1 MRKAVVYV
9 GKDRERLDL
18 FKDEE
23 INVTSTIQNIQDIA
37 KVFTDFSQTFT
48 VPASEKNNKIF
59 KHYYQNDV
67 EGGFIAKN
75 RITATLEIDYTLFRR
90 GKLQLEGAEIKD
102 NKAESYKVTFY
113 GDVVT
118 LKDKFGEDKLSDLDY
133 DSINE
138 EYTGA
143 NVQASIT
150 STADLD
156 VRYPLITS
164 DRLWVDTGGGANDI
178 TTTGGAI
185 SFEELFP
192 AIKVA
197 KIFEFI
203 EDKYSVTFEGNFLNT
218 KPFTNLF
225 TWYKNKDVPDFTNSE
240 AERLQWTAAP
250 STPDSQALLNYQA
263 VNPYY
268 SGVCHFRSIY
278 FWQFATQYPYI
289 NIPAGNVVLPTPTH
303 KLEIYISPS
312 STDPY
317 DLEVY
322 QDDVLITTLS
332 GAGPQVFYIAQIQD
346 SPSLD
351 TFFAF
356 RIMSGTALTIDGTV
370 RYDLDYNYQ
379 NIAAPTGVTN
389 ATYTETAAINTT
401 TLSVNYEFANV
412 APDMKIADYFA
423 GILKMFNLTC
433 FPLSEDTFQIEPL
446 DVWYNAG
453 GEVNITPYV
462 DTKSIKVD
470 RPKLYKEIIFDFQKC
485 KSFMNVDFKG
495 AYTREYGSLA
505 HNFGYDGGKF
515 EIKLPFENLL
525 FNKFTGTNLQ
535 IGYHLDKSVGGKTYV
550 PKVTN
555 FYLNES
561 KACSFYFND
570 GTTNNL
576 ISSYM
581 PFGQD
586 LEYNLQN
593 YSSNFGSEV
602 STLLDI
608 PINNSLYRIYYEPYL
623 LNLFNDKT
631 RIVKLKA
638 ILSLPMLSTLTLDD
652 AVILRDKKYRINS
665 MKSNL
670 STGVVDLELI
680 SDWIVNRGKPPV
692 VPPVDD
698 TGGVIVVPIKPVKPP
713 KPTKPTGGGGGYVKI
728 LAPLETSFIT
738 GSPTLPATITT
749 EQNITLTIASNS
761 GAERINTI
769 PFEYYDADNNK
780 MFTEYLVITQ
790 KSTAD
795 NLLTEDSKAILTER
809 IENII
814 V

>member
-102 NKAESYKVTFY
+102 NKVESYKVTFY

-164 DRLWVDTGGGANDI
+164 ERLWVDSGSGTDDI
-178 TTTGGAI
+178 TVSGGAI
-185 SFEELFP
+185 NYTELFP

-203 EDKYSVTFEGNFLNT
+203 EDQYDITFEGNFLNT

-225 TWYKNKDVPDFTNSE
+225 TWFKNRDVPDFTTE
-240 AERLQWTAAP
+240 GRRLQWT
-250 STPDSQALLNYQA
+250 SSSGGALANYSA
-263 VNPYY
+263 ISPYF
-268 SGVCHFRSIY
+268 SGVCALYYREPFG
-278 FWQFATQYPYI
+278 TVYPYYP
-289 NIPAGNVVLPTPTH
+289 IPAGASVVGNQTH
-303 KLEIYISPS
+303 SLEIYINPS
-312 STDPY
+312 TTDTY
-317 DLEVY
+317 YLDVY
-322 QDDVLITTLS
+322 QDNTLITTITSS
-332 GAGPQVFYIAQIQD
+332 GSQVFYIAQIQND
-346 SPSLD
+346 PSLD
-351 TFFAF
+351 TKFAF
-356 RIMSGTALTIDGTV
+356 RVRADVVMTVTGTV
-370 RYDLDYNYQ
+370 RYDFTYSYDLSGTIYNLVDTQ
-379 NIAAPTGVTN
+379 VEVID
-389 ATYTETAAINTT
+389 TEL
-401 TLSVNYEFANV
+401 LSVYYDFANV

-446 DVWYNAG
+446 DIWYNAG

-470 RPKLYKEIIFDFQKC
+470 RPKLYKEISFNYEKC

-525 FNKFTGTNLQ
+525 FNKFTGGNLQ
-535 IGYHLDKSVGGKTYV
+535 VGYHLDKATGGKTYV

-555 FYLNES
+555 LYLNES
-561 KACSFYFND
+561 KSTYFYFND
-570 GTTNNL
+570 GTTANI